1 MVARRSGPPFV
12 FHVGG
17 GDPPDVCIV
26 EGAMELHDGRDGRTD
41 DGSTVQV
48 AKMLGALVVVDVS
61 K

>member
-1 MVARRSGPPFV
+1 MVWSN
-12 FHVGG
+12 FHLHFGG

-26 EGAMELHDGRDGRTD
+26 EGAMGLHDGSNGKTD

-48 AKMLGALVVVDVS
+48 AKILGAPVVVDVS